1 MRPVE
6 RQMAKNKKTNRS
18 LAEDAKTK
26 IGAAVLSA
34 AVALNAAGMT
44 DADLNFDGDA
54 AQTMM
59 PDTVIE
65 EVVPMPA
72 DAGDIVPDAD
82 DEEEEKRTFSVGSV
96 LTYVAGSVA
105 SLLAWLLKTPLTPVA
120 SSIIGWVILAA
131 AILGAIGIGLKKA
144 FPNLPL
150 SKIVNKKTGAIVVC
164 AIVLLIVSCEVVGFY
179 WEDILRWVRIGAVV
193 LGGVLVFV
201 VIRKVKKAFRKPKK
215 AAAAA

>member
-1 MRPVE
+1 
-6 RQMAKNKKTNRS
+6 MAKNKKTNKS

-44 DADLNFDGDA
+44 DADLDFDNDA
-54 AQTMM
+54 AQTLM

-65 EVVPMPA
+65 EVVPMPVA
-72 DAGDIVPDAD
+72 PDDISPDAE
-82 DEEEEKRTFSVGSV
+82 DEEEERRTISVGSV

-105 SLLAWLLKTPLTPVA
+105 SLLAWLLKTPLTPLA
-120 SSIIGWVILAA
+120 STIVGWVILVA

-150 SKIVNKKTGAIVVC
+150 AKIVNKKTGAIVII
-164 AIVLLIVSCEVVGFY
+164 AIVLLIVACEVVGFY
-179 WEDILRWVRIGAVV
+179 WEDILRWVRIFAAVG
-193 LGGVLVFV
+193 GGVLVFV
-201 VIRKVKKAFRKPKK
+201 VIHEVKKALRKPKK